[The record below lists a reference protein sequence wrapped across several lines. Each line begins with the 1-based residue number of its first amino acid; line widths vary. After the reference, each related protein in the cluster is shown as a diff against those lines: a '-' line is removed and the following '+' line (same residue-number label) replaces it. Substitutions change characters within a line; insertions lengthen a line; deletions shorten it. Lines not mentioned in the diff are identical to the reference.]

1 MGPCRPSIPW
11 NGGEFAGEPQLPRS
25 AGRCTEGARGQVCAG
40 WMESADPMSIPR
52 HLHPT
57 RPLVRHAWLA
67 APDSALIEFS
77 SGGARKVSAIR
88 AGIFGLLFAL
98 SATAVVLSQ
107 EPLAAITTTMS
118 AFGLLVS
125 LFVVWRIR
133 SQASARLLPF
143 LTSTVDISLV
153 TGILIAF
160 AVAGRPAVTMNSM
173 FVWEL
178 YLLAIMLSVLQFD
191 LRVVLFAGS
200 MALVQWGG
208 VTAWVAFE
216 WGIDT
221 QVGAT
226 HSEATLVHVMRFL
239 LIGVFTLGAGL
250 IVIRTNRLA
259 RLSGSDAL
267 TGLANRALL
276 DQRLVEEVAV
286 ARRWG
291 RHLSIAFLD
300 IDRFKKFNDR
310 WGHRAG
316 DEALRAT
323 ARAMIEECRESD
335 VIARWGGEEFV
346 LVLPDSAGKDAA
358 MVFERVRA
366 RLAVTPI
373 PGVSPEARVTLSAG
387 LAEFPTDGDEAGL
400 LERVADRRLLVAKR
414 NGRDRVV
421 AHD

>member
-1 MGPCRPSIPW
+1 MR
-11 NGGEFAGEPQLPRS
+11 GGRPRS
-25 AGRCTEGARGQVCAG
+25 GLRRV
-40 WMESADPMSIPR
+40 MDSADPMSIPR
-52 HLHPT
+52 TTHLVQPLARHP
-57 RPLVRHAWLA
+57 WLA

-88 AGIFGLLFAL
+88 TGIFGVLFVM
-98 SATAVVLSQ
+98 SATADWFS
-107 EPLAAITTTMS
+107 EDPLAAITTAM
-118 AFGLLVS
+118 AGFGLLVS
-125 LFVVWRIR
+125 LFVWWRIH
-133 SQASARLLPF
+133 SQASLRLVPF
-143 LTSTVDISLV
+143 LTSTVDVALI

-160 AVAGRPAVTMNSM
+160 ALSGRPAVTVNSM

-178 YLLAIMLSVLQFD
+178 YLLAIMMSVLQFD
-191 LRVVLFAGS
+191 LRVVLFAGA
-200 MALVQWGG
+200 MALVQWSAVMLWVHATWGLD
-208 VTAWVAFE
+208 TA
-216 WGIDT
+216 
-221 QVGAT
+221 VGAT
-226 HSEATLVHVMRFL
+226 HSEAALVHVMRL
-239 LIGVFTLGAGL
+239 VLIGVFTLGAGL

-276 DQRLVEEVAV
+276 DQRLVEEVAS

-291 RHLSIAFLD
+291 RHLSVAFLD

-310 WGHRAG
+310 WGHAAG

-373 PGVSPEARVTLSAG
+373 AGVSPDARVTLSAG
-387 LAEFPTDGDEAGL
+387 LAEFPTDGDEAGT
-400 LERVADRRLLVAKR
+400 LERAADRRLIRAKR
-414 NGRDRVV
+414 LGRDRVV